1 MDPEEVAF
9 LAHCHCGM
17 GTRARG
23 ACETE
28 DMALAGMR
36 QRTKAI
42 LYEPEGEV
50 NPVSPDVPK
59 AACGARMGFLGRAGG
74 YSGKLL

>member
-1 MDPEEVAF
+1 
-9 LAHCHCGM
+9 
-17 GTRARG
+17 
-23 ACETE
+23 
-28 DMALAGMR
+28 MALAGMR

-42 LYEPEGEV
+42 MYEPEGEV